1 MVGAASAPATSAA
14 SARYRTGR
22 PSRAELLDLR
32 MSLLPSLWCETPAA
46 GERGAR
52 REGQE
57 TLTGVERVGRA
68 RHRLDGDPLPA
79 PRGIGG
85 GARGEAG
92 GGGRPRPPKGQSPP
106 PPPPPAPPG
115 GARAPPGPRA

>member
-1 MVGAASAPATSAA
+1 
-14 SARYRTGR
+14 
-22 PSRAELLDLR
+22 

-85 GARGEAG
+85 IARENRGVAG
-92 GGGRPRPPKGQSPP
+92 RLLPPQRP
-106 PPPPPAPPG
+106 PPPPPARPAHAGDAPRPPG
-115 GARAPPGPRA
+115 HGGRTRGPHAVPPRARGGGAPLPPRHR